1 MDILKKSIFEE
12 HINRENTGSVK
23 WDKNSL
29 KSLYGREDVLPM
41 WVADMDFPS
50 PEGIQKALIE
60 RLNHPIF
67 GYTVPSETVFTEIQS
82 WLRDQHSWPITKEW
96 ISFSSGVVSAIGT
109 TIQAFTNPGDKILV
123 QSPVYTP
130 FFDMVKNNDREVVN
144 SPLIIEDYRFKI
156 DFTDFEDKLKSGVKL
171 FLFCSPHNPG
181 GRVWTK
187 DELLRIG
194 ELCVKYDVIIIS
206 DEIHADLFHSTS
218 RHYPLASLSEQ
229 LSDITV
235 TLMAP
240 SKTFNIAGIQASFLI
255 TSNEKL
261 QKQLQKAQTKLAFHG
276 LNILALTAMEAAY
289 REGLPWLKDMIA
301 YIEENI
307 KVAEEFIAAEIPALH
322 VMHPDASYLLWID
335 CRDLG
340 LNDKEIKERLIHQ
353 GKLALEPGSKYGPGG
368 EGFVRM
374 NIGCSR
380 SVLLDG
386 LNRLKLAFS

>member
-1 MDILKKSIFEE
+1 MKESIFEE

-130 FFDMVKNNDREVVN
+130 FFDMIKNNDREVVN
-144 SPLIIEDYRFKI
+144 SPLIIEDDRFKI

-171 FLFCSPHNPG
+171 FLICSPHNPG

-194 ELCVKYDVIIIS
+194 ELCVKYNVIIVS

-218 RHYPLASLSEQ
+218 RHYPIASLSEQ

>member
-1 MDILKKSIFEE
+1 MKESIFEE

-60 RLNHPIF
+60 RLKHPIF
-67 GYTVPSETVFTEIQS
+67 GYTVPSETIFTEIQS

-144 SPLIIEDYRFKI
+144 SPLIIEDNRFKI

-194 ELCVKYDVIIIS
+194 ELCVKYDVIIVS

-218 RHYPLASLSEQ
+218 RHYPIASLSEQ

>member
-1 MDILKKSIFEE
+1 MKESIFEE

-67 GYTVPSETVFTEIQS
+67 GYTVPSESVFTEIQS

-144 SPLIIEDYRFKI
+144 SPLIIEDDRFKI

-194 ELCVKYDVIIIS
+194 ELCVKYDVIIVS

-218 RHYPLASLSEQ
+218 RHYPIASLSEK

-353 GKLALEPGSKYGPGG
+353 GKLALEPGTKYGQGG

>member
-1 MDILKKSIFEE
+1 MNKSIFEE
-12 HINRENTGSVK
+12 QINRENSGSAK
-23 WDKNSL
+23 WDKNFL
-29 KSLYGREDVLPM
+29 TSLYGREDVLPM

-50 PEGIQKALIE
+50 PEGIQKALME

-82 WLRDQHSWPITKEW
+82 WLKDRHSWQIDTKW

-109 TIQAFTNPGDKILV
+109 TIQAFTNPGDKILL

-130 FFDMVKNNDREVVN
+130 FFDMIKNNDREVVN
-144 SPLIIEDYRFKI
+144 SPLIIEKDRFEI
-156 DFTDFEDKLKSGVKL
+156 DFNDFEDKLKSGVKL

-181 GRVWTK
+181 GRIWTK

-194 ELCVKYDVIIIS
+194 ELCEKYDVVIVS

-218 RHYPLASLSEQ
+218 RHYPIGSLSEK
-229 LSDITV
+229 LADMTV

-240 SKTFNIAGIQASFLI
+240 SKTFNIAGLQASFLI

-276 LNILALTAMEAAY
+276 LNIFALTAMEAAY
-289 REGLPWLKDMIA
+289 REGLEWLEDMIG

-307 KVAEEFIAAEIPALH
+307 KVAEEFIAAEIPSLH
-322 VMHPDASYLLWID
+322 VMHPEASYLLWID

-340 LNDKEIKERLIHQ
+340 LTDTEIKDRLIHQ

-374 NIGCSR
+374 NLGCSR
-380 SVLLDG
+380 SVLMDG
-386 LNRLKLAFS
+386 LNRLKMAFS

>member
-1 MDILKKSIFEE
+1 MNKSIFEE
-12 HINRENTGSVK
+12 QINRENSGSAK
-23 WDKNSL
+23 WDKNFL
-29 KSLYGREDVLPM
+29 TSLYGREDVLPM

-50 PEGIQKALIE
+50 PEGIHKALME

-82 WLRDQHSWPITKEW
+82 WLRDRHSWQIDKDW

-109 TIQAFTNPGDKILV
+109 TIQAFTNPGDKILL

-130 FFDMVKNNDREVVN
+130 FFDMIKNNDREVVN
-144 SPLIIEDYRFKI
+144 SPLIIENDRFEI

-194 ELCVKYDVIIIS
+194 ELCEKYDVVIVS
-206 DEIHADLFHSTS
+206 DEIHADLFHTTS
-218 RHYPLASLSEQ
+218 RHYPIGSLSEK
-229 LSDITV
+229 LADITV

-240 SKTFNIAGIQASFLI
+240 SKTFNIAGLQASFLI

-261 QKQLQKAQTKLAFHG
+261 QKLLQKAQTKLAFHG
-276 LNILALTAMEAAY
+276 LNIFALTAMEAAY
-289 REGLPWLKDMIA
+289 REGLEWLEDMIG

-307 KVAEEFIAAEIPALH
+307 KVAEEFIAAEIPSLH
-322 VMHPDASYLLWID
+322 VMHPEASYLLWID

-340 LNDKEIKERLIHQ
+340 LTDTEIKDRLIHQ

-374 NIGCSR
+374 NLGCSR
-380 SVLLDG
+380 SVLMDG

>member
-1 MDILKKSIFEE
+1 MDILNKSIFEE
-12 HINRENTGSVK
+12 QINRENSGSAK
-23 WDKNSL
+23 WDKNAL
-29 KSLYGREDVLPM
+29 TSLYGREDVLPM

-50 PEGIQKALIE
+50 PGGIQKALME

-82 WLRDQHSWPITKEW
+82 WLKDRHSWQIDKKW

-109 TIQAFTNPGDKILV
+109 TIQAFTNPGDKILL

-130 FFDMVKNNDREVVN
+130 FFDMIKNNDREVVN
-144 SPLIIEDYRFKI
+144 SPLIIEKDRFEI
-156 DFTDFEDKLKSGVKL
+156 DFNDFEDKLKSGVKL

-194 ELCVKYDVIIIS
+194 ELCEKYDVVIVS
-206 DEIHADLFHSTS
+206 DEIHADLFHTTS
-218 RHYPLASLSEQ
+218 KHYPIGSLSRK
-229 LSDITV
+229 LADRTV

-240 SKTFNIAGIQASFLI
+240 SKTFNIAGLQASFLI
-255 TSNEKL
+255 TSNERLQKKL
-261 QKQLQKAQTKLAFHG
+261 QMAQTKLAFHG
-276 LNILALTAMEAAY
+276 LNIFALTAMEAAY
-289 REGLPWLKDMIA
+289 REGLEWLEDMIG

-307 KVAEEFIAAEIPALH
+307 KAAEEFIAAEIPSLH
-322 VMHPDASYLLWID
+322 VMHPEASYLLWID

-340 LNDKEIKERLIHQ
+340 LTDKEIKDRLIHQ

-374 NIGCSR
+374 NLGCSR
-380 SVLLDG
+380 SVLMDG

>member
-1 MDILKKSIFEE
+1 MNKSIFEE
-12 HINRENTGSVK
+12 HYNRENTGSAK

-29 KSLYGREDVLPM
+29 LSLFGSEDVLPM
-41 WVADMDFPS
+41 WVADMDFPA

-67 GYTVPSETVFTEIQS
+67 GYTVPADTVFTEIQN
-82 WLRDQHSWPITKEW
+82 WLKQRHSWQIDKEW

-109 TIQAFTNPGDKILV
+109 TIQAFTSPGDKILL

-130 FFDMVKNNDREVVN
+130 FFDMIKNNDREVVN
-144 SPLIIEDYRFKI
+144 SPLLLEDGSFTI

-194 ELCVKYDVIIIS
+194 ELCEKYDVIIVS
-206 DEIHADLFHSTS
+206 DEIHADLYLSTS
-218 RHYPLASLSEQ
+218 RHYPIGSLSKK
-229 LSDITV
+229 LADLTV

-240 SKTFNIAGIQASFLI
+240 SKTFNIAGMQASFLI
-255 TSNEKL
+255 TSNEQL
-261 QKQLQKAQTKLAFHG
+261 QLKLQKAQAKLAFHG

-289 REGLPWLKDMIA
+289 REGLQWLTDMIG

-307 KVAEEFIAAEIPALH
+307 KLAEEFIAAEIPALH

-335 CRDLG
+335 CRELG
-340 LNDKEIKERLIHQ
+340 LTDIEIKDRLIHK

-374 NIGCSR
+374 NLGCSR
-380 SVLLDG
+380 ATLQEG
-386 LNRLKLAFS
+386 LKRLKIAFS

>member
-1 MDILKKSIFEE
+1 MDILNKSIFEE
-12 HINRENTGSVK
+12 QINRENSGSAK
-23 WDKNSL
+23 WDKNFL
-29 KSLYGREDVLPM
+29 TSLYGREDVLPM

-50 PEGIQKALIE
+50 PEGIQKALME

-82 WLRDQHSWPITKEW
+82 WLKDRHSWQIDTKW

-109 TIQAFTNPGDKILV
+109 TIQAFTNPGDKILL

-130 FFDMVKNNDREVVN
+130 FFDMIKNNDREVVN
-144 SPLIIEDYRFKI
+144 SPLIIEKDRFEI
-156 DFTDFEDKLKSGVKL
+156 DFSDFEDKLKSGVKL

-194 ELCVKYDVIIIS
+194 ELCEKYDVVIVS

-218 RHYPLASLSEQ
+218 RHNPIGSLSEK
-229 LSDITV
+229 LADMTV

-240 SKTFNIAGIQASFLI
+240 SKTFNIAGLQASFLI

-276 LNILALTAMEAAY
+276 LNIFALTAMEAAY
-289 REGLPWLKDMIA
+289 RDGLEWLEDMIG

-307 KVAEEFIAAEIPALH
+307 KVAEEFIAAEIPSLH
-322 VMHPDASYLLWID
+322 VMHPEASYLLWID

-340 LNDKEIKERLIHQ
+340 LTDTEIKDRLIHQ

-374 NIGCSR
+374 NLGCSR
-380 SVLLDG
+380 SVLMDG
-386 LNRLKLAFS
+386 LNRLKMAFS

>member
-1 MDILKKSIFEE
+1 MDILKESIFEE

-144 SPLIIEDYRFKI
+144 SPLIIEDDRFKI

-194 ELCVKYDVIIIS
+194 ELCVKYDVIIVS

-218 RHYPLASLSEQ
+218 RHYPIASLSEQ

-255 TSNEKL
+255 TSNKKL

-289 REGLPWLKDMIA
+289 REGLPWLKEMIA

>member
-1 MDILKKSIFEE
+1 MYILNKSIFEE
-12 HINRENTGSVK
+12 QINRENSGSAK
-23 WDKNSL
+23 WDKNFL
-29 KSLYGREDVLPM
+29 TSLYGREDVLPM

-50 PEGIQKALIE
+50 PEGIQKALME

-82 WLRDQHSWPITKEW
+82 WLKDRHSWQIDTKW

-109 TIQAFTNPGDKILV
+109 TIQAFTNPGDKILL

-130 FFDMVKNNDREVVN
+130 FFDMIKNNDREVVN
-144 SPLIIEDYRFKI
+144 SHLIIEKDRFEI
-156 DFTDFEDKLKSGVKL
+156 DFSDFEDKLKSGVKL

-194 ELCVKYDVIIIS
+194 ELCEKYDVIIVS
-206 DEIHADLFHSTS
+206 DEIHADLFHTTS
-218 RHYPLASLSEQ
+218 KHYPIGSLSEK
-229 LSDITV
+229 LADRTV

-240 SKTFNIAGIQASFLI
+240 SKTFNIAGLQASFLI
-255 TSNEKL
+255 TSNERL
-261 QKQLQKAQTKLAFHG
+261 QKQLQMAQTKLAFHG
-276 LNILALTAMEAAY
+276 LNIFALTAMEAAY
-289 REGLPWLKDMIA
+289 REGLEWLEDMIG

-307 KVAEEFIAAEIPALH
+307 KVAEEFIAAEIPSLH
-322 VMHPDASYLLWID
+322 VMHPEASYLLWID

-340 LNDKEIKERLIHQ
+340 LNDKEIKDRLIHQ

-374 NIGCSR
+374 NLGCTR
-380 SVLLDG
+380 SVLMDG

>member
-1 MDILKKSIFEE
+1 MDILKESIFEE

-144 SPLIIEDYRFKI
+144 SPLIIEDDRFKI

-194 ELCVKYDVIIIS
+194 ELCVKYDVIIVS

-218 RHYPLASLSEQ
+218 RHYPIASLSEQ

-307 KVAEEFIAAEIPALH
+307 KVAEEFIAAEIPALN

-386 LNRLKLAFS
+386 LNRLKVAFS

>member
-1 MDILKKSIFEE
+1 MDILKESIFEE

-144 SPLIIEDYRFKI
+144 SPLIIEDDRFKI

-194 ELCVKYDVIIIS
+194 ELCVKYDVIIVS

-218 RHYPLASLSEQ
+218 RHYPIASLSEQ

-340 LNDKEIKERLIHQ
+340 LNDKEIKERLINQ

-386 LNRLKLAFS
+386 LNRLKVAFS

>member
-1 MDILKKSIFEE
+1 MKESIFEE

-130 FFDMVKNNDREVVN
+130 FFDMIKNNDREVVN
-144 SPLIIEDYRFKI
+144 SPLIIEDDRFKI

-194 ELCVKYDVIIIS
+194 ELCVKYNVIIIS

-218 RHYPLASLSEQ
+218 RHYPIASLSEQ

-380 SVLLDG
+380 SVLVDG

>member
-1 MDILKKSIFEE
+1 MKESIFEE

-130 FFDMVKNNDREVVN
+130 FFDMIKNNDREVVN
-144 SPLIIEDYRFKI
+144 SPLIIENDRFKI

-194 ELCVKYDVIIIS
+194 ELCVKYNVIIVS

-218 RHYPLASLSEQ
+218 RHYPIASLSEQ

-307 KVAEEFIAAEIPALH
+307 KVAEEFIAAEIPVLH

>member
-1 MDILKKSIFEE
+1 MKKSIFEE

-144 SPLIIEDYRFKI
+144 SPLIIEDDRFKI

-194 ELCVKYDVIIIS
+194 ELCVKYNVIIVS
-206 DEIHADLFHSTS
+206 DEIHADLIHSTS
-218 RHYPLASLSEQ
+218 RHYPIASLSEQ

-340 LNDKEIKERLIHQ
+340 LNDKEIKDRLIHQ

>member
-1 MDILKKSIFEE
+1 MDILNKSIFEE
-12 HINRENTGSVK
+12 QINRENSGSAK
-23 WDKNSL
+23 WDKNFL
-29 KSLYGREDVLPM
+29 TSLYGREDVLPM

-50 PEGIQKALIE
+50 PEGIQKALME

-82 WLRDQHSWPITKEW
+82 WLKDRHSWQIDTKW

-109 TIQAFTNPGDKILV
+109 TIQAFTNPGDKILL

-130 FFDMVKNNDREVVN
+130 FFDMIKNNDREVVN
-144 SPLIIEDYRFKI
+144 SPLIIEKDRFEI
-156 DFTDFEDKLKSGVKL
+156 DFSDFEDKLKSGVKL

-194 ELCVKYDVIIIS
+194 ELCEKYNVVIVS

-218 RHYPLASLSEQ
+218 RHYPIGSLSEK
-229 LSDITV
+229 LADMTV

-240 SKTFNIAGIQASFLI
+240 SKTFNIAGLQASFLI

-276 LNILALTAMEAAY
+276 LNIFALTAMEAAY
-289 REGLPWLKDMIA
+289 REGLEWLEDMIG

-307 KVAEEFIAAEIPALH
+307 KVAEEFIAAEIPSLH
-322 VMHPDASYLLWID
+322 VMHPEASYLLWID

-340 LNDKEIKERLIHQ
+340 LTDTGIKDRLIHQ

-374 NIGCSR
+374 NLGCSR
-380 SVLLDG
+380 SVLMDG
-386 LNRLKLAFS
+386 LNRLKMAFS

>member
-1 MDILKKSIFEE
+1 MKESIFEE

-60 RLNHPIF
+60 RLKHPIF
-67 GYTVPSETVFTEIQS
+67 GYTVPSETIFTEIQS

-144 SPLIIEDYRFKI
+144 SPLIIEDDRFKI

-194 ELCVKYDVIIIS
+194 ELCVKYDVIIVS

-218 RHYPLASLSEQ
+218 RHYPIASLSEQ

>member
-1 MDILKKSIFEE
+1 MDILKESIFEE

-50 PEGIQKALIE
+50 PVGIQKALIE

-130 FFDMVKNNDREVVN
+130 FFDMVRNNDREVVN
-144 SPLIIEDYRFKI
+144 SPLIIEDDRFKI
-156 DFTDFEDKLKSGVKL
+156 DFADFEDKLKSGVKL

-194 ELCVKYDVIIIS
+194 ELCVKYDVIIVS

-218 RHYPLASLSEQ
+218 RHYPIASLSEQ

-255 TSNEKL
+255 TSNDKL
-261 QKQLQKAQTKLAFHG
+261 QKQLQNAQTKLAFHG

>member
-1 MDILKKSIFEE
+1 MKESIFEE

-144 SPLIIEDYRFKI
+144 SPLIIEDDRFKI

-194 ELCVKYDVIIIS
+194 ELCVKYDVIIVS

-218 RHYPLASLSEQ
+218 RHYPIASLSEQ

-301 YIEENI
+301 YIEGNI

-322 VMHPDASYLLWID
+322 VMHPDASYLLWIN

>member
-1 MDILKKSIFEE
+1 MDILKESIFEE

-130 FFDMVKNNDREVVN
+130 FFDMIKNNDREVVN
-144 SPLIIEDYRFKI
+144 SPLIIEDDRFKI

-171 FLFCSPHNPG
+171 FLFCNPHNPG

-194 ELCVKYDVIIIS
+194 ELCVKYNVIIVS

-218 RHYPLASLSEQ
+218 RHYPIASLSEQ

>member
-1 MDILKKSIFEE
+1 MNKSIFEE
-12 HINRENTGSVK
+12 HYERENTGSVK
-23 WDKNSL
+23 WDKSSL
-29 KSLYGREDVLPM
+29 KTLFGSEDVLPM
-41 WVADMDFPS
+41 WIADMDFPA
-50 PEGIQKALIE
+50 PEGIQKALFE
-60 RLNHPIF
+60 RLKHPIL
-67 GYTVPSETVFTEIQS
+67 GYTAPSDTVFTAIQN
-82 WLRDQHSWPITKEW
+82 WLKDRHSWKVEKEW
-96 ISFSSGVVSAIGT
+96 ISFSSGIVSAIST
-109 TIQAFTNPGDKILV
+109 TIQAFTNPGDKILL

-130 FFDMVKNNDREVVN
+130 FFDMIKSNDREVVN
-144 SPLIIEDYRFKI
+144 SPLSLEEGRFTI
-156 DFTDFEDKLKSGVKL
+156 DFTDFEDKLKNGVKV

-194 ELCVKYDVIIIS
+194 ELCQKYDVIIVS
-206 DEIHADLFHSTS
+206 DEIHADLFHKGST
-218 RHYPLASLSEQ
+218 HYPIASLSKE
-229 LSDITV
+229 LAAMTV

-240 SKTFNIAGIQASFLI
+240 SKTFNIAGMQASFLI
-255 TSNEKL
+255 TSNKKL
-261 QKQLQKAQTKLAFHG
+261 QQQLQKVQMKLAFHG

-289 REGLPWLKDMIA
+289 REGLEWLTEMMD

-307 KVAEEFIAAEIPALH
+307 KLAEKFMAEELPALH

-340 LNDKEIKERLIHQ
+340 LSDEEIKERLIHH

-380 SVLLDG
+380 ATLLEG
-386 LNRLKLAFS
+386 LKRLKRAFS

>member
-1 MDILKKSIFEE
+1 MKESIFEE

-50 PEGIQKALIE
+50 PVGIQKALIE

-130 FFDMVKNNDREVVN
+130 FFDMVRNNDREVVN
-144 SPLIIEDYRFKI
+144 SPLIIEDDRFKI
-156 DFTDFEDKLKSGVKL
+156 DFADFEDKLKSGVKL

-194 ELCVKYDVIIIS
+194 ELCVKYDVIIVS

-218 RHYPLASLSEQ
+218 RHYPIASLSEQ

-255 TSNEKL
+255 TSNDKL
-261 QKQLQKAQTKLAFHG
+261 QKQLQNAQTKLAFHG

>member
-1 MDILKKSIFEE
+1 MDILNKSIFEE
-12 HINRENTGSVK
+12 HYNRENTGSAK

-29 KSLYGREDVLPM
+29 LSLFGSEDVLPM
-41 WVADMDFPS
+41 WVADMDFPA

-67 GYTVPSETVFTEIQS
+67 GYTVPADTVFTEIQN
-82 WLRDQHSWPITKEW
+82 WLKQRHSWQIDKEW

-109 TIQAFTNPGDKILV
+109 TIQAFTSPGDKILL

-130 FFDMVKNNDREVVN
+130 FFDMIKNNDREVVN
-144 SPLIIEDYRFKI
+144 SPLLLEDGSFTI

-194 ELCVKYDVIIIS
+194 ELCEKYDVIIVS
-206 DEIHADLFHSTS
+206 DEIHADLYLSTS
-218 RHYPLASLSEQ
+218 RHYPIGSLSKK
-229 LSDITV
+229 LADLTV

-240 SKTFNIAGIQASFLI
+240 SKTFNIAGMQASFLI
-255 TSNEKL
+255 TSNEQL
-261 QKQLQKAQTKLAFHG
+261 QLQLQKAQAKLAFHG

-289 REGLPWLKDMIA
+289 REGLQWLTDMIG

-307 KVAEEFIAAEIPALH
+307 KLAEEFIAAEIPALH

-340 LNDKEIKERLIHQ
+340 LTDIEIKDRLIHQ

-374 NIGCSR
+374 NLGCSR
-380 SVLLDG
+380 ATLQEG
-386 LNRLKLAFS
+386 LKRLKIAFS

>member
-1 MDILKKSIFEE
+1 MDILNKSIFEE
-12 HINRENTGSVK
+12 HYNRENTGSAK

-29 KSLYGREDVLPM
+29 LSLFGSEDVLPM
-41 WVADMDFPS
+41 WVADMDFPA

-67 GYTVPSETVFTEIQS
+67 GYTVPADTVFTEIQN
-82 WLRDQHSWPITKEW
+82 WLKQRHSWQIDKEW

-109 TIQAFTNPGDKILV
+109 TIQAFTSPGDKILL

-130 FFDMVKNNDREVVN
+130 FFDMIKNNDREVVN
-144 SPLIIEDYRFKI
+144 SPLLLEDGSFTI

-194 ELCVKYDVIIIS
+194 ELCEKYDVIIVS
-206 DEIHADLFHSTS
+206 DEIHADLYLSTS
-218 RHYPLASLSEQ
+218 RHYPIGSLSKK
-229 LSDITV
+229 LADLTV

-240 SKTFNIAGIQASFLI
+240 SKTFNIAGMQASFLI
-255 TSNEKL
+255 TSNEQL
-261 QKQLQKAQTKLAFHG
+261 QLKLQKAQAKLAFHG

-289 REGLPWLKDMIA
+289 REGLQWLTDMIG

-307 KVAEEFIAAEIPALH
+307 KLAEEFIAAEIPALH

-335 CRDLG
+335 CRELG
-340 LNDKEIKERLIHQ
+340 LTDIEIKDRLIHK

-374 NIGCSR
+374 NLGCSR
-380 SVLLDG
+380 ATLQEG
-386 LNRLKLAFS
+386 LKRLKIAFS

>member
-1 MDILKKSIFEE
+1 MKESIFEE

-130 FFDMVKNNDREVVN
+130 FFDMIKNNDREVVN
-144 SPLIIEDYRFKI
+144 SPLIIEDDRFKI

-194 ELCVKYDVIIIS
+194 ELCVKYNVIIVS

-218 RHYPLASLSEQ
+218 RHYPIASLSEQ

-261 QKQLQKAQTKLAFHG
+261 QNQLQKAQTKLAFHG

>member
-1 MDILKKSIFEE
+1 MDILKESIFEE

-130 FFDMVKNNDREVVN
+130 FFDMIKNNDREVVN
-144 SPLIIEDYRFKI
+144 SPLIIENDRFKI

-194 ELCVKYDVIIIS
+194 ELCVKYNVIIVS

-218 RHYPLASLSEQ
+218 RHYPIASLSEQ

-307 KVAEEFIAAEIPALH
+307 KVAEEFIAAEIPVLH

>member
-1 MDILKKSIFEE
+1 MDILKESIFEE

-144 SPLIIEDYRFKI
+144 SPLIIENDRFKI

-194 ELCVKYDVIIIS
+194 ELCVKYDVIIVS

-218 RHYPLASLSEQ
+218 RHYPIASLSEQ

-255 TSNEKL
+255 TSNKKL

-289 REGLPWLKDMIA
+289 REGLPWLKEMIA

>member
-1 MDILKKSIFEE
+1 MDILNKSFFEE
-12 HINRENTGSVK
+12 HYDRENTGSVK

-29 KSLYGREDVLPM
+29 KSLFGSEDVLPM
-41 WVADMDFPS
+41 WVADMDFPA

-67 GYTVPSETVFTEIQS
+67 GYTVPSDTVFTEIQN
-82 WLRDQHSWPITKEW
+82 WLRSRHSWQIEKEW
-96 ISFSSGVVSAIGT
+96 ISFSSGIVSAIGT

-130 FFDMVKNNDREVVN
+130 FFDMIKNNDREVVN
-144 SPLIIEDYRFKI
+144 SPLILEDGKFMI

-194 ELCVKYDVIIIS
+194 DLCKKYDVIMVS
-206 DEIHADLFHSTS
+206 DEIHADLFHSPST
-218 RHYPLASLSEQ
+218 HYPIASLSKEFAA
-229 LSDITV
+229 ITV

-240 SKTFNIAGIQASFLI
+240 SKTFNIAGMQASFLV

-261 QKQLQKAQTKLAFHG
+261 QLKLQNTQTKLAFHG
-276 LNILALTAMEAAY
+276 LNVLALTAMEAAY
-289 REGLPWLKDMIA
+289 REGLEWLTEMMG

-307 KVAEEFIAAEIPALH
+307 KLAEDFIAEEIPALH

-340 LNDKEIKERLIHQ
+340 MTDTEIKEKLIHH

-380 SVLLDG
+380 ATLLEG
-386 LNRLKLAFS
+386 LKRLKLAFS

>member
-1 MDILKKSIFEE
+1 MNKSIFEE
-12 HINRENTGSVK
+12 HYNRENTGSAK

-29 KSLYGREDVLPM
+29 KSLFGSGDVLPM
-41 WVADMDFPS
+41 WVADMDFPA

-67 GYTVPSETVFTEIQS
+67 GYTVPADTVFTEIQN
-82 WLRDQHSWPITKEW
+82 WLKQRHSWQIDKEW

-109 TIQAFTNPGDKILV
+109 TIQAFTSPGDKILL

-130 FFDMVKNNDREVVN
+130 FFDMIKNNDREVVN
-144 SPLIIEDYRFKI
+144 SPLLLEDGSFTI

-194 ELCVKYDVIIIS
+194 ELCEKYDVIIVS
-206 DEIHADLFHSTS
+206 DEIHADLYLSTS
-218 RHYPLASLSEQ
+218 RHYPIGSLSKK
-229 LSDITV
+229 LADLTV

-240 SKTFNIAGIQASFLI
+240 SKTFNIAGMQASFLI
-255 TSNEKL
+255 TSNEQL
-261 QKQLQKAQTKLAFHG
+261 QLQLQKAQAKLAFHG

-289 REGLPWLKDMIA
+289 REGLQWLTDMIS

-307 KVAEEFIAAEIPALH
+307 KLAEEFIAAEIPALH

-340 LNDKEIKERLIHQ
+340 LTDIEIKDRLIHQ

-374 NIGCSR
+374 NLGCSR
-380 SVLLDG
+380 ATLQEG
-386 LNRLKLAFS
+386 LKRLKIAFS

>member
-1 MDILKKSIFEE
+1 MKESIFEE

-144 SPLIIEDYRFKI
+144 SPLIIEDDRFKI

-194 ELCVKYDVIIIS
+194 ELCVKYDVIIVS

-218 RHYPLASLSEQ
+218 RHYPIASLSEQ

-386 LNRLKLAFS
+386 LNRLKVAFS

>member
-1 MDILKKSIFEE
+1 MDILKESIFEE

-144 SPLIIEDYRFKI
+144 SPLIIEDDRFKI

-194 ELCVKYDVIIIS
+194 ELCVKYDVIIVS

-218 RHYPLASLSEQ
+218 RHYPIASLSEQ

-301 YIEENI
+301 YIEGNI

-322 VMHPDASYLLWID
+322 VMHPDASYLLWIN

>member
-1 MDILKKSIFEE
+1 MKESIFEE

-144 SPLIIEDYRFKI
+144 SPLIIEDDRFKI

-194 ELCVKYDVIIIS
+194 ELCVKYDVIIVS

-218 RHYPLASLSEQ
+218 RHYPIASLSEQ

-307 KVAEEFIAAEIPALH
+307 KVAEEFIL
-322 VMHPDASYLLWID
+322 
-335 CRDLG
+335 C
-340 LNDKEIKERLIHQ
+340 
-353 GKLALEPGSKYGPGG
+353 
-368 EGFVRM
+368 
-374 NIGCSR
+374 
-380 SVLLDG
+380 
-386 LNRLKLAFS
+386 

>member
-1 MDILKKSIFEE
+1 MDILKESIFEE

-144 SPLIIEDYRFKI
+144 SPLIIEDDRFKI

-194 ELCVKYDVIIIS
+194 ELCVKYDVIIVS

-218 RHYPLASLSEQ
+218 RHYPIASLSEQ

-386 LNRLKLAFS
+386 LNRLKVAFS

>member
-1 MDILKKSIFEE
+1 MDILKESIFEE

-130 FFDMVKNNDREVVN
+130 FFDMIKNNDREVVN
-144 SPLIIEDYRFKI
+144 SPLIIEDDRFKI

-194 ELCVKYDVIIIS
+194 ELCVKYNVIIVS

-218 RHYPLASLSEQ
+218 RHYPIASLSEQ

-261 QKQLQKAQTKLAFHG
+261 QNQLQKAQTKLAFHG